1 MTDISSIGAG
11 NAGFGGGRPPSQ
23 PLSDEQKSL
32 VEETLSNYDA
42 ENLSEDDAKAIVETF
57 KEAGIKPG
65 KELADLTSE
74 LGFDAKEIGDLAGLE
89 PPQGPP
95 PAQPGG
101 EDEQSLNTEDLST
114 LQSIIDDYD
123 LNDLS
128 EEEEEEILNQLED
141 AELINEQGSLISL
154 TV

>member
-1 MTDISSIGAG
+1 MTDIGSIGAG
-11 NAGFGGGRPPSQ
+11 SVGFGGGKPPPQ
-23 PLSDEQKSL
+23 PLSDEQKTL
-32 VEETLSNYDA
+32 VEETLANFDA
-42 ENLSEDDAKAIVETF
+42 ENLTEEDALAIVDAF

-65 KELADLTSE
+65 RELAELTSE
-74 LGFDAKEIGDLAGLE
+74 LGFDAREIGDLAGVE
-89 PPQGPP
+89 PPKGPP
-95 PAQPGG
+95 PPVPGG
-101 EDEQSLNTEDLST
+101 DQSLNTEDLST

-128 EEEEEEILNQLED
+128 EEEEEEIISQLED

>member
-11 NAGFGGGRPPSQ
+11 GAGFGGGRPPSQ

-32 VEETLSNYDA
+32 VQETLSNYDA
-42 ENLSEDDAKAIVETF
+42 ENLSEDDAKAIMETF
-57 KEAGIKPG
+57 KEAGIRPG
-65 KELADLTSE
+65 KELADLTSD
-74 LGFDAKEIGDLAGLE
+74 LGFDAKTIADRAGLE

-95 PAQPGG
+95 PSPPGG
-101 EDEQSLNTEDLST
+101 EQSLNTEDLSA

-128 EEEEEEILNQLED
+128 QEEEEEILNQLEE
-141 AELINEQGSLISL
+141 AELINEEGSLISL